1 MKKLL
6 ICLLCLGAFDAA
18 HATEPGAKAKTVAN
32 KAAATKPAADQAAA
46 TPPAADSGSDKRA
59 ARRADIDYWLK
70 SYDGSEFTSG
80 EYRCTPP
87 RIPAISKENQE
98 IDRVAA
104 NMDAW
109 QECYNKAVKHFN
121 ATPSFVKLMPADV
134 AALLT
139 PEEMKQATERL
150 QLVHDNVN
158 EILKVS
164 AELVLA
170 DFSAWRSA
178 TNAWVKEHNDIVKNA
193 PTPEREHQ
201 LDERRQNRV
210 N

>member
-6 ICLLCLGAFDAA
+6 ICLLCLATFDLVLAA
-18 HATEPGAKAKTVAN
+18 EPSPRAKAATAKVSLVPAVAVAN
-32 KAAATKPAADQAAA
+32 LPDAT
-46 TPPAADSGSDKRA
+46 SGERA
-59 ARRADIDYWLK
+59 KRRADIDYWLK
-70 SYDGSEFTSG
+70 TYDGSEFFSG
-80 EYRCTPP
+80 EFRCPPP
-87 RIPAISKENQE
+87 RFPGVSKENNE
-98 IDRVAA
+98 IDRVSA
-104 NMDAW
+104 NMETW
-109 QECYNKAVKHFN
+109 QACHNNAVKHFN
-121 ATPSFVKLMPADV
+121 ATPSFVKLIPGEV

-139 PEEMKQATERL
+139 PDETKQAEERL

-158 EILKVS
+158 ETLKVS
-164 AELVLA
+164 GELVLA

-178 TNAWVKEHNDIVKNA
+178 TNAWVQEHNEIVKNA

>member
-6 ICLLCLGAFDAA
+6 ICLLWLGAFDAA
-18 HATEPGAKAKTVAN
+18 HAAEPRAKAKTAAN
-32 KAAATKPAADQAAA
+32 KAAATTPTADQAAA
-46 TPPAADSGSDKRA
+46 TPSAAVGGSDERA
-59 ARRADIDYWLK
+59 KRRADIDYWLK
-70 SYDGSEFTSG
+70 GYDGSEFTSG
-80 EYRCTPP
+80 DYRCPPP
-87 RIPAISKENQE
+87 RIPAVSKDNQE

-104 NMDAW
+104 NMESW
-109 QECYNKAVKHFN
+109 QECHNKAVKHFN
-121 ATPSFVKLMPADV
+121 ATPSFGKLMPADV

-158 EILKVS
+158 ETLKVS

-178 TNAWVKEHNDIVKNA
+178 TNAWVNEHNDIVKNA